1 MRRITPWLAGVLA
14 LAANTALAE
23 AEAPVYE
30 QLEGDV
36 VEAPAAK
43 EIHGDDIPH
52 PLGEEQ
58 RALREKALQDK
69 LAGKAVGKVHEV
81 AKGQFVELELAKT
94 DKIFVVLAEFG
105 NTVTT
110 NYGGQ
115 PGPLHNQIAAPDRS
129 KDNSTIWQPD
139 YAREHYERLYFST
152 APGFDSVANYYRA
165 ASSGRYTV
173 EGTVTEWVKVP
184 YNEAR
189 YGTNACGSTTCST
202 VWALVA
208 DAINIW
214 TANQLAAGK
223 TPAEVKA
230 YLDSF
235 DTWDRYDYDA
245 DGDFNEPDGYIDH
258 FQIVHAGVGEETGG
272 GAQGTNAIWSHR
284 WYAYSNK
291 TAPSGKGPAYNQRGG
306 TRFGAV
312 DKWVGD
318 YTIQPENG
326 GLGVFAHEY
335 GHDLG
340 LPDQYDTTNKADNA
354 TGFWSIMSSGSYL
367 NDGTV
372 DIGSRPGDFF
382 AWDKLKL
389 GWLNYEV
396 AQAGQRS
403 SHRLGPA
410 ETNTKA
416 AQALLVQLPKKERQ
430 QAVYPPFAG
439 SYSWHGGIGDRMD
452 VNMVRSVALPAAA
465 SVSLNLKTRYDIEK
479 DWDYAYVSV
488 STDGTHF
495 THLPS
500 AIATN
505 TNPNNQNEG
514 NGITGTSAG
523 WVSLSFDLSAYAG
536 QTVQLQLRYW
546 TDAGTVGRGILF
558 DDLAVVA
565 DGATVFSDGAEAG
578 ANGWTLNGFIQSDGN
593 FRTYHDH
600 YYLAEYRQHRGFDAT
615 LETGPYNFSYGADG
629 LPDYVEH
636 YAYNPGLLVTY
647 VDTSVKDNNVFNH
660 PGEGRVLVVDSRPT
674 PLLRGNGVVWS
685 GRVQIHDATFGLEPL
700 LPLSLKSNGVPRS
713 EFPSQPAV
721 PVFNDLNTYWFAS
734 ASYAGVKV
742 PATGTALEVVST
754 SAQDGFMQVHVRPV
768 K

>member
-1 MRRITPWLAGVLA
+1 MRRITPWLASVLA
-14 LAANTALAE
+14 LAANTAVAE
-23 AEAPVYE
+23 EAVYE

-36 VEAPAAK
+36 VEQPAREA
-43 EIHGDDIPH
+43 HGDDIPH
-52 PLGEEQ
+52 PLGEQQ
-58 RALREKALQDK
+58 RALREKALQEK
-69 LAGKAVGKVHEV
+69 LAGKATGKVHEV
-81 AKGQFVELELAKT
+81 AKGQFVELELART
-94 DKIFVVLAEFG
+94 DKVFVVLAEFG

-115 PGPLHNQIAAPDRS
+115 PGPLHNKIAAPNRAV
-129 KDNSTIWQPD
+129 DNSTIWQPD
-139 YAREHYERLYFST
+139 YSREHYERLYFST
-152 APGFDSVANYYRA
+152 EPGFDSVANYYRA
-165 ASSGRYTV
+165 ASSGRYTIS
-173 EGTVTEWVKVP
+173 GTVTEWVKVP

-189 YGTNACGSTTCST
+189 YGTNACGSTNCST
-202 VWALVA
+202 VWYLVA

-235 DTWDRYDYDA
+235 DIWDRYDYDA
-245 DGDFNEPDGYIDH
+245 DGNFDEPDGYIDH

-284 WYAYSNK
+284 WFAFSNK

-340 LPDQYDTTNKADNA
+340 LPDQYDTTNRADNA
-354 TGFWSIMSSGSYL
+354 TGFWTIMSSGSYL

-389 GWLNYEV
+389 GWLNYDV

-416 AQALLVQLPKKERQ
+416 AQALLVKLPPKERKQ
-430 QAVYPPFAG
+430 FIAAPFAG
-439 SYSWHGGIGDRMD
+439 ARAWHGGIAENLDSSL
-452 VNMVRSVALPAAA
+452 VRTVTLPAAA
-465 SVSLNLKTRYDIEK
+465 SIKLDLKAWFNIEK

-488 STDGTHF
+488 SADGTTF
-495 THLPS
+495 TNLPS
-500 AIATN
+500 SITTAA
-505 TNPNNQNEG
+505 NPNSQNFG
-514 NGITGTSAG
+514 NGITGASAG
-523 WVSLSFDLSAYAG
+523 WVPASFDLSAYAG
-536 QTVQLQLRYW
+536 KTVQLRLRYW
-546 TDAGTVGRGILF
+546 TDGFVTNPGILF
-558 DDLAVVA
+558 DELAIVA

-578 ANGWTLNGFIQSDGN
+578 ANGWSVNRFLNSDGN
-593 FRTYHDH
+593 FSTFHEH
-600 YYLAEYRQHRGFDAT
+600 FYLAEYRQHRGYDTT
-615 LETGPYNFSYGADG
+615 LETGPYNFSYSADG

-636 YAYNPGLLVTY
+636 YAYNPGMLITY
-647 VDTSVKDNNVFNH
+647 VDTSVKENNVFNH
-660 PGEGRVLVVDSRPT
+660 PGEGRSLVVDARPT
-674 PLLRGNGVVWS
+674 PLLRGDGRPWAA
-685 GRVQIHDATFGLEPL
+685 RVQIHDATFGLEPS
-700 LPLSLKSNGVPRS
+700 LPLSLKFNGAPRS
-713 EFPSQPAV
+713 EYPSQPAV
-721 PVFNDLNTYWFAS
+721 PAFDDTKPHWFAN
-734 ASYAGVKV
+734 APYAGVKV
-742 PATGTALEVVST
+742 PATGTAIEVVST
-754 SAQDGFMQVHVRPV
+754 SAQDGFMQVLVRPA